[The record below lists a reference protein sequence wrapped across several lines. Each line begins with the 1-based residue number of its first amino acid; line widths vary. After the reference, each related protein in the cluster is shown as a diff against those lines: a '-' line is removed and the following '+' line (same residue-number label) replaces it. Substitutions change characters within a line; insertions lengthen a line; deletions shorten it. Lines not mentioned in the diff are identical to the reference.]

1 MKKYIISF
9 IMLVTL
15 IVATATPY
23 IANAEAT
30 DGDSMVRIFHA
41 SPDAPEVDVYVDG
54 KPVVEGAGFKD
65 MTDYIMLH
73 EGNYTVD
80 VYKAGTQ
87 EEILVDQAVAI
98 EANKA
103 YNIAVINKLENI
115 EMNVVENS
123 IDVPLN
129 KTMVRV
135 GHLSPDAQAV
145 DVRMVGGDSIFQ
157 DLTFGEVTSY
167 VTLDPGTYNLEVVT
181 TGGTAVLDLS
191 DTALAANQIYTV
203 YAVNVA
209 DMVEA
214 MVVTDY
220 TMVPGMMPSTG
231 LGGSAH
237 SMPSVPPLFIG
248 LLGMIVWSF
257 ITLFKKI
264 KSA

>member
-1 MKKYIISF
+1 MKKYIFSF

-15 IVATATPY
+15 AVATITPY

-54 KPVVEGAGFKD
+54 KLVVEGAGFKD
-65 MTDYIMLH
+65 ITDYIMLH
-73 EGNYTVD
+73 EGSYIVD
-80 VYKAGTQ
+80 VYAAGTQ
-87 EEILVDQAVAI
+87 EEVLVDQTVAI

-103 YNIAVINKLENI
+103 YNIAVINSLENI
-115 EMNVVENS
+115 ELNVVENS

-135 GHLSPDAQAV
+135 GHFSPDTQAV
-145 DVRMVGGDSIFQ
+145 DVNQVGGATLFQ
-157 DLTFGEVTSY
+157 GLTFGEVTSY
-167 VTLDPGTYNLEVVT
+167 ATLDPGTYNLEVVT
-181 TGGTAVLDLS
+181 TDGIAVLDLS
-191 DTALAANQIYTV
+191 DTTLAANQIYTV
-203 YAVNVA
+203 YAVGDA